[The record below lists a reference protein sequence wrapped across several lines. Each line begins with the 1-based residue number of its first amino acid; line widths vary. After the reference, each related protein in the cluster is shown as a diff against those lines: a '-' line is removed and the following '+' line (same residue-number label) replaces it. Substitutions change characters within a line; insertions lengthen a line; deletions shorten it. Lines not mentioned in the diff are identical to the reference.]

1 MIRSSLYNYSDACI
15 LVKGTMPIP
24 NTGTAA
30 NPNINGKKVIFK
42 NCAAF
47 TDSEAK

>member
-1 MIRSSLYNYSDACI
+1 MIRSSLYTYSDACI

-24 NTGTAA
+24 NTGTAV

-42 NCAAF
+42 NCAPL